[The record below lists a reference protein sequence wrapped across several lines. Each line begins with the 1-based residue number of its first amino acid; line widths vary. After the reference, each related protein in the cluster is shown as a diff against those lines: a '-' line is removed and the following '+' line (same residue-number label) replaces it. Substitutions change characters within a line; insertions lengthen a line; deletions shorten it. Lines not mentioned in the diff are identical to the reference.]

1 MQHAQFRV
9 AELGKMAQ
17 AVVALLVLVLV
28 LMPVPARPA
37 AITHPPHPDPLLD
50 GRVDGPCAA
59 ALAGP
64 DYAAGVDSE
73 GHPVVPPDVG
83 VPPIA
88 IPDQVVVPLPGAGRG
103 RRGGESG
110 YAAID
115 GRRLEPLVNPGR
127 CEPPR

>member
-1 MQHAQFRV
+1 MQHAQFHV
-9 AELGKMAQ
+9 ARLTAGA
-17 AVVALLVLVLV
+17 AALVVAALASPVL
-28 LMPVPARPA
+28 AG

-50 GRVDGPCAA
+50 GSVDGPCAA

>member
-1 MQHAQFRV
+1 
-9 AELGKMAQ
+9 MAR
-17 AVVALLVLVLV
+17 AAALVLALIPVLA
-28 LMPVPARPA
+28 PVPAWPA
-37 AITHPPHPDPLLD
+37 ATVHPQRPDPLLD
-50 GRVDGPCAA
+50 GRVDGPCAGA
-59 ALAGP
+59 VAGP

-88 IPDQVVVPLPGAGRG
+88 IPDQVMVPLPGGGRG
-103 RRGGESG
+103 RRGGESR